1 MRLWQMRKAGM
12 LPQFVMEF
20 ATTPTITPAA
30 GGGDTG
36 SGGGAGGGQGTP
48 DAGRGSGTTSGGTPA
63 PAAINWDSAP
73 QQFREGYNKLKSDFE
88 KLQNDYKPWQSLGA
102 KPDEVQSFQSNYQQ
116 VYTEVKGMADAL
128 QITEKEVADA
138 IKAHGLLPVLRQ
150 LEQEYQQAEAA
161 NAGDPNALN
170 ERELEE
176 RINSR
181 IEQAISPIQQREN
194 QRVTAEANLLV
205 ERTITQLATDAFKA
219 NGMEW
224 AGASPD
230 LQNFIMTGV
239 TEVLKYDEDA
249 LTAIK
254 TEGKTASVQKAFQ
267 TFTAMFD
274 AAYLARQAME
284 GRRTAAPVRP
294 GTSQPPPGAYK
305 PKNIDE
311 LIEQPD
317 NIRRA
322 QGKPAYST

>member
-1 MRLWQMRKAGM
+1 MRVWQMRKAGM

-20 ATTPTITPAA
+20 ATTPTITPDA
-30 GGGDTG
+30 GGAGTG
-36 SGGGAGGGQGTP
+36 SGGGAGGGSVTPGAGGGSGAGTP
-48 DAGRGSGTTSGGTPA
+48 AA

-102 KPDEVQSFQSNYQQ
+102 KPDEVQSFQTNYQQ
-116 VYTEVKGMADAL
+116 VYGEVKGMADAL

-161 NAGDPNALN
+161 NAGDQGAID
-170 ERELEE
+170 ERTLQEKLEGIAD
-176 RINSR
+176 RVL
-181 IEQAISPIQQREN
+181 SPIQQREN

-205 ERTITQLATDAFKA
+205 ERTISQLATDAFKA
-219 NGMEW
+219 SGMDW
-224 AGASPD
+224 TGAPPE

-239 TEVLKYDEDA
+239 TEALKYDEDA
-249 LTAIK
+249 LIAIK
-254 TEGKTASVQKAFQ
+254 TEGKTAPIQKAFQ
-267 TFTAMFD
+267 IFTAMWD
-274 AAYLARQAME
+274 AAYLARQQME

-294 GTSQPPPGAYK
+294 GVPSPQGAYK